1 MLAYLVD
8 YMGERLVF
16 VTLFVFFFWRF
27 LALAQSLRKLSS
39 KLFKVFLR
47 IELLCQLVVHS
58 YTMNSFTSLERNEKT
73 SDL

>member
-16 VTLFVFFFWRF
+16 VMLFVLFFWRF

-47 IELLCQLVVHS
+47 IKLLCQL
-58 YTMNSFTSLERNEKT
+58 L
-73 SDL
+73 